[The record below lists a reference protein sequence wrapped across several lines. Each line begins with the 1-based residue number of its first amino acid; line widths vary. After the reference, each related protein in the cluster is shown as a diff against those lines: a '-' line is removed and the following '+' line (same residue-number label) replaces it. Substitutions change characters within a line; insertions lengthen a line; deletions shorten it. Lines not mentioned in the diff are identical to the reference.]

1 MMLKPPFERGAPVL
15 QAEADSLREDLS
27 TFEDEFSLPID
38 QRPEE
43 NLRTDGLE
51 SATVDTQ
58 ISSTN
63 VGYRMLQRMG
73 WSAGQ
78 GLGRDA
84 QGTDWAKPLPQ
95 TNPAQHM
102 IGTIV

>member
-1 MMLKPPFERGAPVL
+1 ML
-15 QAEADSLREDLS
+15 QAEADSLLEDVS
-27 TFEDEFSLPID
+27 TLEDEFSLPIG

-51 SATVDTQ
+51 IMTLDTQ

-63 VGYRMLQRMG
+63 VGYRMLQKMG

-84 QGTDWAKPLPQ
+84 QGM
-95 TNPAQHM
+95 NP
-102 IGTIV
+102 